1 MIDLQQ
7 LIYLKTVAECGTIS
21 KAAEILHVSQPAISR
36 AIQRLEEDLQVKIFN
51 RNRNRVE
58 LNENGKLAL
67 KFAEK
72 ILEDSKE
79 MIEQI
84 RAFDRSRRTISIGSI
99 APAPMI
105 DLIPTL
111 NRLFPDQII
120 STELIDEKNFFNSN
134 YQIGILSTRIDDS
147 KFFSKSWDFERL
159 YFLIPKDHALAEKSS
174 LRFSDLDGES
184 ILIFSPIGFWKFV
197 RDLMPRSKFIE
208 QNERDKFSEL
218 ISESNLLAFTSNKT
232 IDREGIPSNRV
243 AIPIEDS
250 SASVEY
256 FLCCRIELKKFF
268 EKLFKSR

>member
-58 LNENGKLAL
+58 LNENGGLAL

-120 STELIDEKNFFNSN
+120 STELIDE
-134 YQIGILSTRIDDS
+134 
-147 KFFSKSWDFERL
+147 
-159 YFLIPKDHALAEKSS
+159 
-174 LRFSDLDGES
+174 
-184 ILIFSPIGFWKFV
+184 
-197 RDLMPRSKFIE
+197 
-208 QNERDKFSEL
+208 
-218 ISESNLLAFTSNKT
+218 
-232 IDREGIPSNRV
+232 
-243 AIPIEDS
+243 
-250 SASVEY
+250 
-256 FLCCRIELKKFF
+256 
-268 EKLFKSR
+268 